1 MLDKSQVEAKHDDGI
16 HVLEAAKKLILA
28 ALNLHL
34 VELAGIEPASTSHFR
49 TVLHV

>member
-1 MLDKSQVEAKHDDGI
+1 MLERK
-16 HVLEAAKKLILA
+16 AAGLFNPA
-28 ALNLHL
+28 ALLQV